1 MDKEKVLQRFARLI
15 EIVRKLRGP
24 GGCKWDRAQ
33 THKSLV
39 PYMTEEL
46 YEVIEAIEEDDMR
59 KLKEELGDLLLH
71 VVFQAD
77 LAEEEGHFT
86 LGDSIETISSK
97 LVRRHPHVFAGL
109 KVGSV
114 SEIKKNW
121 EEIKLRE
128 GRQSLLEGIPK
139 NLPALL
145 LARRVQQ
152 RASEVGFDWERVPS
166 VIEKLEEEFLELK
179 NAIESREQSRIR
191 DELGDLLFTVVNLSR
206 FLDIDPEDALRHTI
220 KKFIN
225 RFKLVEEEL
234 RKKGKK
240 LEEATLS
247 EMDRLWD
254 EIKRNKN

>member
-86 LGDSIETISSK
+86 LADSIETISSK

-114 SEIKKNW
+114 SEIKKKW

-247 EMDRLWD
+247 EMDRLWN

>member
-15 EIVRKLRGP
+15 EIVKKLRGP

-86 LGDSIETISSK
+86 LADSIETISSK

-152 RASEVGFDWERVPS
+152 
-166 VIEKLEEEFLELK
+166 
-179 NAIESREQSRIR
+179 
-191 DELGDLLFTVVNLSR
+191 
-206 FLDIDPEDALRHTI
+206 
-220 KKFIN
+220 
-225 RFKLVEEEL
+225 
-234 RKKGKK
+234 
-240 LEEATLS
+240 
-247 EMDRLWD
+247 
-254 EIKRNKN
+254 

>member
-247 EMDRLWD
+247 EMDRLWN

>member
-1 MDKEKVLQRFARLI
+1 MI
-15 EIVRKLRGP
+15 EIVKKLRGP

-86 LGDSIETISSK
+86 LADSIETISSK

-234 RKKGKK
+234 LKKGKK

-247 EMDRLWD
+247 EMDRLWN

>member
-1 MDKEKVLQRFARLI
+1 MDKGKVLQRFARLI

-86 LGDSIETISSK
+86 LADSIETISSK

-247 EMDRLWD
+247 EMDRLWN

>member
-86 LGDSIETISSK
+86 LADSIETISSK

-247 EMDRLWD
+247 EMDRLWN

>member
-1 MDKEKVLQRFARLI
+1 MNNEKVLQQFARLI
-15 EIVRKLRGP
+15 EIVKKLRGP
-24 GGCKWDRAQ
+24 EGCQWDRAQ
-33 THKSLV
+33 THKSLI

-46 YEVIEAIEEDDMR
+46 YEVIEAIEEDDMQ

-86 LGDSIETISSK
+86 LADSIEAISSK

-109 KVGSV
+109 RVSSV

-121 EEIKLRE
+121 EEIKLKE
-128 GRQSLLEGIPK
+128 GRQSLLDGVPK

-152 RASEVGFDWERVPS
+152 RASEVGFDWEKVSP
-166 VIEKLEEEFLELK
+166 VIEKLEEELLELK
-179 NAIESREQSRIR
+179 DAIEKKDQSRIR

-220 KKFIN
+220 KKFVG
-225 RFKLVEEEL
+225 RFKLVEDEL

-240 LEEATLS
+240 LEEASLS

-254 EIKRNKN
+254 KIKRNKN

>member
-1 MDKEKVLQRFARLI
+1 MDKEKVLQKFARLI
-15 EIVRKLRGP
+15 EIVKKLRGP

-86 LGDSIETISSK
+86 LADSIETISSK

-247 EMDRLWD
+247 EMDRLWN

>member
-15 EIVRKLRGP
+15 EIVKKLRGP

-86 LGDSIETISSK
+86 LADSIETISSK

-179 NAIESREQSRIR
+179 NAIESREQNRIR

-247 EMDRLWD
+247 EMDRLWN

>member
-1 MDKEKVLQRFARLI
+1 MDKGKVLQRFARLI

-86 LGDSIETISSK
+86 LADSIETISSK

-128 GRQSLLEGIPK
+128 GRQSLLEGMPK

-247 EMDRLWD
+247 EMDRLWN

>member
-1 MDKEKVLQRFARLI
+1 MI
-15 EIVRKLRGP
+15 EIVKKLRGP

-86 LGDSIETISSK
+86 LADSIETISSK

-191 DELGDLLFTVVNLSR
+191 DELGDLLFTIVNLSR

-234 RKKGKK
+234 LKKGKK

-247 EMDRLWD
+247 EMDRLWN

>member
-15 EIVRKLRGP
+15 EIVKKLRGP

-86 LGDSIETISSK
+86 LADSIETISSK

-128 GRQSLLEGIPK
+128 GRQSLLEGMPK

-247 EMDRLWD
+247 EMDRLWN

>member
-15 EIVRKLRGP
+15 EIVKKLRGP

-86 LGDSIETISSK
+86 LADSIETISSK

-247 EMDRLWD
+247 EMDRLWN

>member
-1 MDKEKVLQRFARLI
+1 MI
-15 EIVRKLRGP
+15 EIVKKLRGP

-86 LGDSIETISSK
+86 LADSIETISSK

-247 EMDRLWD
+247 EMDRLWN